1 MAWGIEEGASMAKI
15 MIVEDS
21 PHQREFLLAALRAAG
36 HHIVAAND
44 GSEAIRRL
52 KSDSFDLILTDIFM
66 PDCDGL
72 ELIRRIRT
80 SDNAVPIIAMS
91 AGAQESLFLRVA
103 RQFGADATLDKSNLP
118 ADIAGAVANVLAAR
132 MVASHT

>member
-1 MAWGIEEGASMAKI
+1 MARI

-21 PHQREFLLAALRAAG
+21 PHQREFLLAALRAGG
-36 HHIVAAND
+36 HDIVAAND

-52 KSDSFDLILTDIFM
+52 ESNSFDLILTDIFM

-72 ELIRRIRT
+72 ELIRRIRA

-91 AGAQESLFLRVA
+91 AGMHGSLFLRVA
-103 RQFGADATLDKSNLP
+103 RQFGANATVDKSSLP
-118 ADIAGAVANVLAAR
+118 GEIAAVVSHVLAAR
-132 MVASHT
+132 TVARSA